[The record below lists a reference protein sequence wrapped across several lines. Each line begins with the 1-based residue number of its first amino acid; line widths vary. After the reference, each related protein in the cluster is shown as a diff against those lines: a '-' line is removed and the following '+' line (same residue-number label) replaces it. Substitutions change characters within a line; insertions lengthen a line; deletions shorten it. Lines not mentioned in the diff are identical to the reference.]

1 MEIKDLLWYGVL
13 GSITGA
19 YLISLWGMGAAKR
32 HNVTK
37 HSRLMIITCTIVG
50 IWLVAYVTKQF
61 LFGRDH
67 FPGTTEQYWHVYIP
81 VLSIH
86 TTLAVT
92 TIGLGA
98 YNLYTGLTR
107 LRMGTGVGAMVSGVT
122 RHRFLGKL
130 LSGTFTG
137 TILTAY
143 MVYALLFHWSAI
155 SEALVSFNS

>member
-1 MEIKDLLWYGVL
+1 MELKELLWYSVL

-19 YLISLWGMGAAKR
+19 YLISLWGMGAAK
-32 HNVTK
+32 HHDVTK
-37 HSRLMIITCTIVG
+37 HSRLMVITCTIVG
-50 IWLVAYVTKQF
+50 IWLVAYVTKQL

-67 FPGTTEQYWHVYIP
+67 FPGTPDHYWQIYIP

-86 TTLAVT
+86 TAFAVT

-122 RHRFLGKL
+122 RHRFIGKL
-130 LSGTFTG
+130 LIGTFSGTM
-137 TILTAY
+137 ITAY

-155 SEALVSFNS
+155 HG